1 MKHPAFF
8 PLYFP
13 CTQKGSCRFDIV
25 VSILFPKILLKD
37 QHLPTKGRWIFEH
50 VDSLREPSQHLVK
63 RSEGFRPKRLRQNEL
78 RKDAARST
86 TISQGLLMMKSKRA
100 CLAKTVTTCW
110 RLHILPHVLVSGHCH
125 WIQRGHLG
133 TQHPQYAWMLEKV
146 PKAFTL
152 TTELQQIA
160 CKWQNSTQVTWRVF
174 DRQFIV

>member
-1 MKHPAFF
+1 MK
-8 PLYFP
+8 
-13 CTQKGSCRFDIV
+13 
-25 VSILFPKILLKD
+25 
-37 QHLPTKGRWIFEH
+37 W
-50 VDSLREPSQHLVK
+50 
-63 RSEGFRPKRLRQNEL
+63 
-78 RKDAARST
+78 
-86 TISQGLLMMKSKRA
+86 KRA

-110 RLHILPHVLVSGHCH
+110 RLHLLPHVLVSGHCH

-174 DRQFIV
+174 DRQFIVWPACCRVTCFTLFHQPVRFIGYFPPFTARNCPPWTKHFFPFCRDRAWFIHRTDTLYTCKGITLQGSEPWKRRSFTSPTWIEWVSLKQRT